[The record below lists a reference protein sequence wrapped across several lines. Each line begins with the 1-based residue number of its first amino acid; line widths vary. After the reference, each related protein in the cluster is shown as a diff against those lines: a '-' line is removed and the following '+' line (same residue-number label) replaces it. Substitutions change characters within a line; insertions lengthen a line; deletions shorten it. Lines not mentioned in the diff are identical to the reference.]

1 MTHVHSLTICGE
13 LLVNYLSQLVD
24 FQELG
29 INMTHIESRP
39 SKSCP
44 GSEYEFYADCEGVE
58 DGDLLVEKLQ
68 VYASNISVLAR
79 SPKKDEGLYP
89 LIQSP
94 PLFSLSFLPLS
105 LFPLP
110 FSPCSP
116 FLFHLLPLCFSF
128 CPLSLFSPI
137 IIIFL

>member
-1 MTHVHSLTICGE
+1 
-13 LLVNYLSQLVD
+13 
-24 FQELG
+24 
-29 INMTHIESRP
+29 MTHIESRP

-105 LFPLP
+105 LFLLLSSLLSFSLSFLSPHLLSPPPPPAPHLP
-110 FSPCSP
+110 FR
-116 FLFHLLPLCFSF
+116 
-128 CPLSLFSPI
+128 
-137 IIIFL
+137 